1 MAYFTLCIRDQKN
14 ELVAAEC
21 AALTGR
27 KPDPDGFALCESV
40 SDVPRAAYL
49 RLGASLLAV
58 EATLDDLLGKI
69 AGLNL
74 DAEAFRI
81 EVHCLTDGAGPP
93 SRDVMVSVANAL
105 RGAYPNLSAPRHR
118 FVVVIR

>member
-27 KPDPDGFALCESV
+27 TPDPDGFALCERV

-58 EATLDDLLGKI
+58 GATLGDLQDKI

-81 EVHCLTDGAGPP
+81 EVHCLTNSPGPA
-93 SRDVMVSVANAL
+93 SRDVAVPVANAL
-105 RGAYPNLSAPRHR
+105 RGAYP
-118 FVVVIR
+118 